1 MNRMSNLGGMIYLS
15 MNTYILDTNLF
26 FNMQAGLGFG
36 QTTEQVMQNM
46 TLCGEKAQLYM
57 PPRIVEE
64 FFGFFENKE
73 QETVKKL
80 LSHII
85 VKSPNIDAFQFPAA
99 VFYTLVDDIRN
110 RSYRGLRTG
119 EEEIEQ
125 AAQSFMGAA
134 TLSKMEFQK
143 KVGVQIKGFRDR
155 YRQATRVGF
164 LDSVADLDIIV
175 LAKELD
181 GTVVSTDEGLLK
193 WSRFFGVKEMSPSVF
208 GEKMRSVLPDILRH
222 QA

>member
-1 MNRMSNLGGMIYLS
+1 MQS
-15 MNTYILDTNLF
+15 YILDTNLF

-36 QTTEQVMQNM
+36 DTTEKVMENM
-46 TLCGEKAQLYM
+46 ILCGKKAKLYM

-64 FFGFFENKE
+64 FLSFFENKE
-73 QETVKKL
+73 QDIIKKL
-80 LSHII
+80 LAEIT
-85 VKSPNIDAFQFPAA
+85 VKSPVIDSLQFPAS
-99 VFYTLVDDIRN
+99 VFYTLVEDIRN

-125 AAQSFMGAA
+125 AAQAFMGAQS
-134 TLSKMEFQK
+134 LNKMEFQK

-164 LDSVADLDIIV
+164 LDSLADLDIIV
-175 LAKELD
+175 LAKETE

-193 WSRFFGVKEMSPSVF
+193 WSRLFGVKEMSPSVF
-208 GEKMRSVLPDILRH
+208 GHLHL

>member
-1 MNRMSNLGGMIYLS
+1 MQP
-15 MNTYILDTNLF
+15 YILDTNLF
-26 FNMQAGLGFG
+26 FNMQAGLLFG
-36 QTTEQVMQNM
+36 ATTEEVMKNI
-46 TLCGEKAQLYM
+46 TLCGSHVKLYM

-64 FFGFFENKE
+64 FLSFFENKE
-73 QETVKKL
+73 QEIIKKL
-80 LSHII
+80 LAEIT
-85 VKSPNIDAFQFPAA
+85 VKSPNIDSFQFPAS

-125 AAQSFMGAA
+125 AAHAFMGVQSP
-134 TLSKMEFQK
+134 TKMEFQK

-181 GTVVSTDEGLLK
+181 GVVVSTDEGLLK
-193 WSRFFGVKEMSPSVF
+193 WSRLFGVKEMSVSVF
-208 GEKMRSVLPDILRH
+208 GQKMAALVPNLRH

>member
-1 MNRMSNLGGMIYLS
+1 MNRIAQLAWYYISIFMQP
-15 MNTYILDTNLF
+15 YILDTNLF

-36 QTTEQVMQNM
+36 DTTDTVIDSI
-46 TLCGEKAQLYM
+46 TILGKKEKLFM

-64 FFGFFENKE
+64 FLSFFENKE
-73 QETVKKL
+73 QENIKKL
-80 LSHII
+80 FTII
-85 VKSPNIDAFQFPAA
+85 TVKSPNIDSFQFPAS

-125 AAQSFMGAA
+125 AAEAFMS
-134 TLSKMEFQK
+134 TSSLSKIEFQK
-143 KVGVQIKGFRDR
+143 KVGIQIKGFRDR

-164 LDSVADLDIIV
+164 LDSIADLDIIV

-181 GTVVSTDEGLLK
+181 GVVVSTDEGLLK
-193 WSRFFGVKEMSPSVF
+193 WSRLFGVKEMSPSAF
-208 GEKMRSVLPDILRH
+208 GHLHH

>member
-1 MNRMSNLGGMIYLS
+1 MHS
-15 MNTYILDTNLF
+15 YILDTNLF
-26 FNMQAGLGFG
+26 FNMQAGLRFG
-36 QTTEQVMQNM
+36 DTTDKVMENM
-46 TLCGEKAQLYM
+46 LLCGKQVKLYM

-64 FFGFFENKE
+64 FLSFFENKE
-73 QETVKKL
+73 QDNIKRLLAEITVKTPVVD
-80 LSHII
+80 S
-85 VKSPNIDAFQFPAA
+85 FQFPAS

-125 AAQSFMGAA
+125 AAQSFMGAQ
-134 TLSKMEFQK
+134 TLTKMEFQK
-143 KVGVQIKGFRDR
+143 KIGVQIKGFRDR

-164 LDSVADLDIIV
+164 LDSIADLDIIV
-175 LAKELD
+175 LAKETD

-193 WSRFFGVKEMSPSVF
+193 WSRLFGVKEMSPSVF
-208 GEKMRSVLPDILRH
+208 GEKMSALVPNLHL

>member
-1 MNRMSNLGGMIYLS
+1 
-15 MNTYILDTNLF
+15 
-26 FNMQAGLGFG
+26 MQAGLHFG
-36 QTTEQVMQNM
+36 ETTEEVMKNM
-46 TLCGEKAQLYM
+46 TLCGKQVKLYM

-64 FFGFFENKE
+64 FLSFFENKE
-73 QETVKKL
+73 QEIIKKL
-80 LSHII
+80 LAEITI
-85 VKSPNIDAFQFPAA
+85 KSPTIDSFQFPAS

-110 RSYRGLRTG
+110 RSYRGLRCG

-125 AAQSFMGAA
+125 TAKSFLGTASLA
-134 TLSKMEFQK
+134 KMEFQK

-175 LAKELD
+175 LAKEVD
-181 GTVVSTDEGLLK
+181 GVVVSTDEGLLK
-193 WSRFFGVKEMSPSVF
+193 WSRLFGVKEMSPMVF
-208 GEKMRSVLPDILRH
+208 GHLHH

>member
-1 MNRMSNLGGMIYLS
+1 MQS
-15 MNTYILDTNLF
+15 YILDTNLF
-26 FNMQAGLGFG
+26 FNMQAGLRFG
-36 QTTEQVMQNM
+36 DTTTQVMENM
-46 TLCGEKAQLYM
+46 TKCGKHAKLYM

-64 FFGFFENKE
+64 FLSFFEDKE
-73 QETVKKL
+73 QDIIKKL
-80 LSHII
+80 LAEIT
-85 VKSPNIDAFQFPAA
+85 VKSPAIDSFQFPAS
-99 VFYTLVDDIRN
+99 VFYTLVEDIRN

-125 AAQSFMGAA
+125 AAQSFMGAH
-134 TLSKMEFQK
+134 TLTKMEFQK

-164 LDSVADLDIIV
+164 LDSIADLDIIV

-181 GTVVSTDEGLLK
+181 STVVSTDEGLLK
-193 WSRFFGVKEMSPSVF
+193 WSRLFGVKEMSPLVF
-208 GEKMRSVLPDILRH
+208 GEKMDALVPDLHH

>member
-1 MNRMSNLGGMIYLS
+1 MTTESYV
-15 MNTYILDTNLF
+15 LDTNLF
-26 FNMQAGLGFG
+26 FNMQAGLSFG
-36 QTTEQVMQNM
+36 TTTEKVMEKM
-46 TLCGEKAQLYM
+46 TLCGKKVKLYM

-64 FFGFFENKE
+64 FLSFFPNFQQPGENKE
-73 QETVKKL
+73 QEIIKKL
-80 LSHII
+80 LAEIT
-85 VKSPNIDAFQFPAA
+85 VKSPTIDALQFPAS

-125 AAQSFMGAA
+125 AAQSFMGVQS
-134 TLSKMEFQK
+134 LPKIEFQK
-143 KVGVQIKGFRDR
+143 KIGVQIKGFRDR

-164 LDSVADLDIIV
+164 LDSIADLDIIV
-175 LAKELD
+175 LAKEID

-193 WSRFFGVKEMSPSVF
+193 WSRLFGVKEMSPSVF
-208 GEKMRSVLPDILRH
+208 GHLHR

>member
-1 MNRMSNLGGMIYLS
+1 MQS
-15 MNTYILDTNLF
+15 YILDTNLF
-26 FNMQAGLGFG
+26 FNMQAGLAFG
-36 QTTEQVMQNM
+36 DTTDKVMESM
-46 TLCGEKAQLYM
+46 ILSGKKSHLYM

-64 FFGFFENKE
+64 FLSFFENKE
-73 QETVKKL
+73 QDIIKRL
-80 LSHII
+80 LSVIT
-85 VKSPNIDAFQFPAA
+85 VKSPNIDSFQFPAA

-125 AAQSFMGAA
+125 AARAMMDGGS
-134 TLSKMEFQK
+134 LSKMEFQK
-143 KVGVQIKGFRDR
+143 KVGIQIKGFRDR

-181 GTVVSTDEGLLK
+181 ATVVSTDEGLLK
-193 WSRFFGVKEMSPSVF
+193 WSRLFGVKEMSPSVF
-208 GEKMRSVLPDILRH
+208 GHLHH

>member
-1 MNRMSNLGGMIYLS
+1 MQS
-15 MNTYILDTNLF
+15 YILDTNLF
-26 FNMQAGLGFG
+26 FNMQAGLHFG
-36 QTTEQVMQNM
+36 ETTEEVMKNM
-46 TLCGEKAQLYM
+46 TLCGKQVKLYM

-64 FFGFFENKE
+64 FLSFFENKE
-73 QETVKKL
+73 QEIIKKL
-80 LSHII
+80 LAEITI
-85 VKSPNIDAFQFPAA
+85 KSPTIDSFQFPAS

-110 RSYRGLRTG
+110 RSYRGLRCG

-125 AAQSFMGAA
+125 TAKSFLGTASLA
-134 TLSKMEFQK
+134 KMEFQK

-175 LAKELD
+175 LAKEVD
-181 GTVVSTDEGLLK
+181 GVVVSTDEGLLK
-193 WSRFFGVKEMSPSVF
+193 WSRLFGVKEMSPMVF
-208 GEKMRSVLPDILRH
+208 GHLHH

>member
-1 MNRMSNLGGMIYLS
+1 
-15 MNTYILDTNLF
+15 
-26 FNMQAGLGFG
+26 MQAGLGFG
-36 QTTEQVMQNM
+36 DTTEKVMENM
-46 TLCGEKAQLYM
+46 ILCGKKAKLYM

-64 FFGFFENKE
+64 FLSFFENKE
-73 QETVKKL
+73 QDIIKKL
-80 LSHII
+80 LAEIT
-85 VKSPNIDAFQFPAA
+85 VKSPVIDSLQFPAS
-99 VFYTLVDDIRN
+99 VFYTLVEDIRN

-125 AAQSFMGAA
+125 AAQAFMGAQS
-134 TLSKMEFQK
+134 LNKMEFQK

-164 LDSVADLDIIV
+164 LDSLADLDIIV
-175 LAKELD
+175 LAKEIE

-193 WSRFFGVKEMSPSVF
+193 WSRLFGVKEMSPSVF
-208 GEKMRSVLPDILRH
+208 GHLHL

>member
-1 MNRMSNLGGMIYLS
+1 
-15 MNTYILDTNLF
+15 
-26 FNMQAGLGFG
+26 MQAGLNFG
-36 QTTEQVMQNM
+36 STTEKVMERM
-46 TLCGEKAQLYM
+46 THCGKNVKLYM

-64 FFGFFENKE
+64 FLSFFENKE
-73 QETVKKL
+73 QEIIKKL
-80 LSHII
+80 LAEIV
-85 VKSPNIDAFQFPAA
+85 VKSPNIDSFQFPASI
-99 VFYTLVDDIRN
+99 FYTLVDDIRN

-125 AAQSFMGAA
+125 AAQSFMGGQ
-134 TLSKMEFQK
+134 TLTKMEFQK

-164 LDSVADLDIIV
+164 LDSIADLDIIV

-181 GTVVSTDEGLLK
+181 GIVVSTDEGLLK
-193 WSRFFGVKEMSPSVF
+193 WSRLFGVKEMSPSVF
-208 GEKMRSVLPDILRH
+208 GEKMNALAPYLPH

>member
-1 MNRMSNLGGMIYLS
+1 MQS
-15 MNTYILDTNLF
+15 YILDTNLF
-26 FNMQAGLGFG
+26 FNMQAGLNFG
-36 QTTEQVMQNM
+36 DTTEKVIEKM
-46 TLCGEKAQLYM
+46 TLCGKQAKLYM

-64 FFGFFENKE
+64 FLGFFPACRQAGENRE
-73 QETVKKL
+73 QDNIKKL
-80 LSHII
+80 LAEITI
-85 VKSPNIDAFQFPAA
+85 KSPTIDSFQFPAS
-99 VFYTLVDDIRN
+99 VFYTLVDDIRS

-125 AAQSFMGAA
+125 AAQSLMNAGA
-134 TLSKMEFQK
+134 LSKIEFQK
-143 KVGVQIKGFRDR
+143 RVGVQIKGFRDR

-175 LAKELD
+175 LAKEID

-193 WSRFFGVKEMSPSVF
+193 WSRLFGVKEMSPSVF
-208 GEKMRSVLPDILRH
+208 GHLHH

>member
-1 MNRMSNLGGMIYLS
+1 
-15 MNTYILDTNLF
+15 
-26 FNMQAGLGFG
+26 MQAGLQFG
-36 QTTEQVMQNM
+36 GTTEMVMQNM
-46 TLCGEKAQLYM
+46 TLCGKEAKLFM

-64 FFGFFENKE
+64 FLSFFENKE
-73 QETVKKL
+73 QEVIKRL
-80 LSHII
+80 LAEIT
-85 VKSPNIDAFQFPAA
+85 VKSPNIDSFQFPASI
-99 VFYTLVDDIRN
+99 FYTLVDDIRN

-125 AAQSFMGAA
+125 AAQSFMGAQSL
-134 TLSKMEFQK
+134 TKMDFQK

-164 LDSVADLDIIV
+164 LDSIADLDIIV

-181 GTVVSTDEGLLK
+181 GIVVSTDEGLLK
-193 WSRFFGVKEMSPSVF
+193 WSRLFGVKEMSPSVF
-208 GEKMRSVLPDILRH
+208 GEKMRALVPHLHH